1 MNDRFIKD
9 KIHKI
14 NFLRLKFQLKGCLQA
29 FINDVLQK

>member
-14 NFLRLKFQLKGCLQA
+14 NFLQLKFQLKGCLQA